1 MISFFSWK
9 RRHFKSV
16 DNEKSASDIKRL
28 QNVILQYLRSNPDA
42 ADTLEGIM
50 NWWLPKQR
58 YEQVNVENV
67 YQALE
72 QLITEGE
79 IKKVSLLD
87 GTTLYKKLN

>member
-1 MISFFSWK
+1 M
-9 RRHFKSV
+9 
-16 DNEKSASDIKRL
+16 DNDKSASDIKRL

-87 GTTLYKKLN
+87 GTTLY